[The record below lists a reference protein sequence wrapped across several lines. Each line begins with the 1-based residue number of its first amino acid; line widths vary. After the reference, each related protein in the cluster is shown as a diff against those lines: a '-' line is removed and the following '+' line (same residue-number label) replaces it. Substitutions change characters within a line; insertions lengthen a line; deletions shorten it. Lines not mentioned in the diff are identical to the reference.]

1 MLPVH
6 ETEVIPVFRDAT
18 DEEAKSRLK
27 ELVRRFLQLAPETV
41 AKGAQVVNAANTIKE
56 ITGN

>member
-18 DEEAKSRLK
+18 DDEAKSRLK
-27 ELVRRFLQLAPETV
+27 DLVRRFLQLAPETV
-41 AKGAQVVNAANTIKE
+41 AKGA
-56 ITGN
+56 